1 MPVVINEFEVVEQA
15 PRQLARSEETPAAG
29 GQPARQAD
37 PLEVGPV
44 LRAIEIHAARAWA
57 H

>member
-15 PRQLARSEETPAAG
+15 PQQISRSEEAPSAEGEA
-29 GQPARQAD
+29 PRQLG
-37 PLEVGPV
+37 PLDVWSA
-44 LRAIEIHAARAWA
+44 LRAIEVHAVRAWA

>member
-15 PRQLARSEETPAAG
+15 PRQLARSEETPAAE
-29 GQPARQAD
+29 GQPARRAD
-37 PLEVGPV
+37 PLDVWPA

>member
-15 PRQLARSEETPAAG
+15 PLQRAAANEAPPAEG
-29 GQPARQAD
+29 GAAQRIEPVDLWQALWA
-37 PLEVGPV
+37 LE
-44 LRAIEIHAARAWA
+44 IQAARAWA